1 MEFDAMFFLQIEV
14 KVDFYFI
21 TLYLYTFDRMGVWG
35 NESQAE
41 CIYRQ
46 KQARYYRDK
55 LNHFE

>member
-21 TLYLYTFDRMGVWG
+21 TLYLYTFDRMGDKIGGWG
-35 NESQAE
+35 NEAQAK

-46 KQARYYRDK
+46 KRAQI
-55 LNHFE
+55 L